1 MFSSLKALEL
11 SGTAISPSVVSWFS
25 DWDGQA
31 MVRQDRGFDP
41 ILWISSVADCFEGLI
56 EMSSRYQFGEGG
68 VPHPTYTRVEDQKFC
83 IVIGYLVLANCIYV
97 VLILA
102 SSA

>member
-1 MFSSLKALEL
+1 
-11 SGTAISPSVVSWFS
+11 
-25 DWDGQA
+25 

-41 ILWISSVADCFEGLI
+41 ILWISSVADNFEGLI
-56 EMSSRYQFGEGG
+56 EMSSRYQSGEGG
-68 VPHPTYTRVEDQKFC
+68 VPHSSYTRVEDRKFC